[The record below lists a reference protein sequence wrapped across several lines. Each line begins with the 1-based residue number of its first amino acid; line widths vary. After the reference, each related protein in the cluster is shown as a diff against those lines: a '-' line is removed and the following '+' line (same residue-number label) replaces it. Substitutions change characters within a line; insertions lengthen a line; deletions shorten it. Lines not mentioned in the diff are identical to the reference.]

1 MNQLQLKIK
10 ELLPAYFAIV
20 MATGIVSIAAFLSG
34 WELIGFGL
42 FYLNIVL
49 MGLLIVIFTYRCFR
63 YGDRVLEDFRSYQKG
78 PGFFTIVAALCI
90 VGNQLVVF
98 YKAMNWAILV
108 LILASLAWLVIMYGF
123 FFNITTTEDKK
134 SLKEGIN
141 GTWLVII
148 VAIQALS
155 VLISFISDAFGE
167 KAYLFLFLALC
178 LFLLG
183 CIFYLY
189 IMSLIIYRISFFSLH
204 ASELGAPYWINMGAT
219 AITTLA
225 GCLLILHTE
234 DYNFIVEL
242 LPFLKGFTLF
252 FWAAGTWWIP
262 LLIILGAW
270 RHLIKKFPV
279 PTSPKGYDPSYWGMV
294 FPLGMYTVC
303 TFRLIEALNIEL
315 LKFIPEIFIYVAF
328 FAWIAVM
335 TGFVRQLVSIFGSG
349 EE

>member
-1 MNQLQLKIK
+1 MNELQLRIK

-20 MATGIVSIAAFLSG
+20 MATGIISIAAFLTD
-34 WELIGFGL
+34 WEVIAYGL
-42 FYLNIVL
+42 FYLNLVFLGIML
-49 MGLLIVIFTYRCFR
+49 GIFTYRCFR

-98 YKAMNWAILV
+98 FGAMDWAILV
-108 LILASLAWLVIMYGF
+108 LIMASLAWLVIMYGF
-123 FFNITTTEDKK
+123 FFNITTTENKK
-134 SLKEGIN
+134 SLNEGIN

-155 VLISFISDAFGE
+155 VLISFISGDFG
-167 KAYLFLFLALC
+167 KNAYLFLFLALC

-189 IMSLIIYRISFFSLH
+189 IMSLIIYRITFFSLH

-225 GCLLILHTE
+225 GSLLILHTE

-303 TFRLIEALNIEL
+303 TFRLSEALQIEF
-315 LKFIPEIFIYVAF
+315 LKIIPEVFIYVALF
-328 FAWIAVM
+328 TWIAVM
-335 TGFVRQLVSIFGSG
+335 IGFVRQLFTIFQKA
-349 EE
+349 EA